1 MAGLQSTLK
10 LTLLDNVTAGAR
22 RVTGA
27 LSGIERHASAFGGIA
42 GRLAAFAGAYIGV
55 TEGFDRTYAAA
66 SKMQAAMTEIGIKA
80 NLSQTQLG
88 SMQQRLA
95 ALAPKV
101 NQTTTELVSGVDAM
115 LTMGLAADKAIGA
128 IPAIGKAATATGAS
142 VQDLSN
148 ASTSAMQ
155 NLGVLP
161 EEVTKM
167 LDGMAYAGNAGAF
180 ELRDMAQYF
189 PQLTASAQFLGIKGV
204 AGVNDMAAALQIA
217 RRGAGD
223 ASTAANNLANFMDK
237 IVTPQTVKNFKK
249 FGVDVTKELQY
260 AKKKGISPI
269 EHFIKLIDA
278 KTNGGQSDLLTQ
290 IFGDKQ
296 VMDFVRPMIAGYQDY
311 LKIRDQANAAQGT
324 VDAAYAQRM
333 ESNAEKVK
341 AFQLRIENLGTSI
354 GAGLLKPVAD
364 AADYLNGIIDS
375 LGERFTIFD
384 RLKYAMQGFANGF
397 GADGLGG
404 ITKDLEEFFF
414 GVKNGSS
421 AADQA
426 GRIFMKFKEWGAA
439 VREFT
444 DAIKNNPIGKFL
456 VDISGS
462 ALKYVVAAGA
472 ISMLATSLLSL
483 ARGAA
488 ALTGITSA
496 VGIIKAIAGATGKGG
511 GGGTPTAPG
520 AKAPATGGFWSLSR
534 ILGAIN
540 YAELVAAIPNN
551 KADLEKF
558 MAENKAS
565 ADVLDKQISQ
575 YLPSFM
581 QGNKQQ
587 VIPGYTG
594 TEAQLA
600 AQRGVGYTPLMAA
613 VDGAARPVAIDAS
626 SIAAMTQPSGVQD
639 VKVTNQQPVTV
650 SVSNSISITGVS
662 SPEAAA
668 DAAASKMG
676 QAVKAAVES
685 SFRAGG

>member
-27 LSGIERHASAFGGIA
+27 LSGIERHSSGLTAFA

-115 LTMGLAADKAIGA
+115 LTMGLAADKAMGA

-189 PQLTASAQFLGIKGV
+189 PQLTASAQFLGVKGV

-375 LGERFTIFD
+375 LGERVTIFD
-384 RLKYAMQGFANGF
+384 RMEQALSGFASGF
-397 GADGLGG
+397 GSDGLGG
-404 ITKDLEEFFF
+404 IAKDLEQFFF
-414 GVKNGSS
+414 GVKDGS
-421 AADQA
+421 AAADEL
-426 GRIFMKFKEWGAA
+426 GRIFARFQSWGRS

-444 DAIKNNPIGKFL
+444 EAIKNNPIGKFL
-456 VDISGS
+456 IEVAGS
-462 ALKYVVAAGA
+462 TLKYF
-472 ISMLATSLLSL
+472 L
-483 ARGAA
+483 AA
-488 ALTGITSA
+488 AAIGAVASSMWKLAQAASRLSGLTSA
-496 VGIIKAIAGATGKGG
+496 VEVVKSLNGAASPGGKPGAPVPPDNKPPGG
-511 GGGTPTAPG
+511 GM
-520 AKAPATGGFWSLSR
+520 WSLGR
-534 ILGAIN
+534 ILGLIN

-551 KADLEKF
+551 KADLERF
-558 MAENKAS
+558 MADNKAS
-565 ADVLDKQISQ
+565 TDVLDKQIRQ
-575 YLPSFM
+575 YIPSFLYRD
-581 QGNKQQ
+581 KPQQ
-587 VIPGYTG
+587 IPGYTG

-639 VKVTNQQPVTV
+639 VKVTNQQPVSV
-650 SVSNSISITGVS
+650 SVSVSQTISGSGDPQAVG
-662 SPEAAA
+662 AAA
-668 DAAASKMG
+668 AAGVG
-676 QAVKAAVES
+676 QQVKAAVES
-685 SFRAGG
+685 SFGAPE